1 MEVQRLKLSKQDL
14 AVYAVTDRKWL
25 KEEETLAQQVEKA
38 IQGGA
43 TIIQLREKHLRD
55 EEFLAQAQA
64 VKQVTD
70 RYGVLLIVNDNVD
83 VAIAVDAAGVH
94 VGQEDM
100 GAGEVR
106 RRLGPQKILGVSAQT
121 VAHALAAQAAGA
133 DYLGVGA
140 VFPTS
145 SKDDAVEV
153 DKETL
158 QAICEAVEIPA
169 VAIGGIT
176 ADNMTQLQGTGIVGV
191 AVISAIF
198 GQPDVKLA
206 AQILAQQW
214 RAMESTAQ

>member
-14 AVYAVTDRKWL
+14 AIYAVTDRKWL

-43 TIIQLREKHLRD
+43 TIIQLREKHLCD
-55 EEFLAQAQA
+55 EEFLAKAKV

-70 RYGVLLIVNDNVD
+70 RYGVPLIINDNVD

-106 RRLGPQKILGVSAQT
+106 RKLGPQKILGVSAQT

-206 AQILAQQW
+206 AQTLAQQW
-214 RAMESTAQ
+214 RAMESAAQ

>member
-1 MEVQRLKLSKQDL
+1 MKLSKQDL
-14 AVYAVTDRKWL
+14 AIYAVTDRKWL

-70 RYGVLLIVNDNVD
+70 RYGVLLIINDNVD

-214 RAMESTAQ
+214 RAMESAAQ